1 MNIIYTTFL
10 LLITAVLSSII
21 TSHMPTFRTLYR
33 HLKTRFTRKSTA
45 MVALQEQIDNIAE
58 HISVREKNQRQKIRE
73 EVRNYLK
80 ELQNDK

>member
-1 MNIIYTTFL
+1 MQHIYLIFL
-10 LLITAVLSSII
+10 LLLTAVLSSII
-21 TSHMPTFRTLYR
+21 TSHMPTFKALYR

-45 MVALQEQIDNIAE
+45 MDALQEQIDNIAE

-80 ELQNDK
+80 EIQNGN